1 MSWLKRKKQSA
12 KLPRQLALGLL
23 EGAMGQV
30 QPERYRYVR
39 TRAGRIRH
47 LEPLEPP
54 GSGPLCGWPGADA
67 EADPSL
73 PVCRLCEAEALAG
86 EERAAS

>member
-1 MSWLKRKKQSA
+1 MSWLKRKKQGTQ
-12 KLPRQLALGLL
+12 LPRQLALGLL
-23 EGAMGQV
+23 ETAMGEV
-30 QPERYRYVR
+30 QPERYRSVR

-54 GSGPLCGWPGADA
+54 GSGSLCGWPGADL
-67 EADPSL
+67 EADVSL
-73 PVCRLCEAEALAG
+73 PVCKLCEVKALAD